1 MAETLTERIH
11 RLTEELN
18 QRLEA
23 TQRKYQEWNYGVP
36 AWVETAFGT
45 LSYERFDGEWQLVIT
60 DKNQTSQPALRSNRI
75 LRAEALQAIP
85 KLTKALELEA
95 EKLADS
101 LMETLNQKDL

>member
-1 MAETLTERIH
+1 MTETLTERIH

-23 TQRKYQEWNYGVP
+23 TQQKYQEWNYGVP
-36 AWVETAFGT
+36 AIVDTPFGT
-45 LSYERFDGEWQLVIT
+45 LSYERRDSNWELVII
-60 DKNQTSQPALRSNRI
+60 DKEQNAWSALRAPRI
-75 LRAEALQAIP
+75 LRAEALLAIP

-101 LMETLNQKDL
+101 LTNTLNQKDN